1 MKNKIERALLLK
13 IITNNLGR
21 VEETEDKIIC
31 YVKKHKCK
39 QNSYAIKDEYGQ
51 FPIISNPDC
60 TTTIVNGKILN

>member
-31 YVKKHKCK
+31 YVK
-39 QNSYAIKDEYGQ
+39 
-51 FPIISNPDC
+51 
-60 TTTIVNGKILN
+60 